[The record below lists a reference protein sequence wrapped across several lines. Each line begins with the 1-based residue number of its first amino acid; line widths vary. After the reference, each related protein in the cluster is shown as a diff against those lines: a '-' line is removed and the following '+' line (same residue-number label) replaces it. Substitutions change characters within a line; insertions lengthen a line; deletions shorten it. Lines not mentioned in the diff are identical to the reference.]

1 MRSERV
7 RFADFEA
14 DLASGEL
21 WRQGKE
27 VKVRYQPFRFLELL
41 TRHAGDIVSY
51 QEIDQALWPGVYSPY
66 PKERIK
72 VAVKSLRRALQDD
85 EGRFEIVECLPKRG
99 YRLRYSVAWEPTEQT
114 QQAA

>member
-1 MRSERV
+1 
-7 RFADFEA
+7 
-14 DLASGEL
+14 LASGEL

-72 VAVKSLRRALQDD
+72 VAVNSLRRALQDD

>member
-72 VAVKSLRRALQDD
+72 V
-85 EGRFEIVECLPKRG
+85 ECLPKRG